1 MSYVSGSEGPSVS
14 GYDVQ
19 GPAPLPSDWT
29 ASMNQW
35 DQTVAAA
42 GSNQGDGGTIDANGG
57 STVFITGADN
67 TKGVVLPVVANS
79 IIGQTFTIHNTVTNK
94 TLKVW
99 PGSGD
104 KILPAADNTHIVIAA
119 SCAVVVTHFSADG
132 WVGYEPA
139 VIVSD

>member
-1 MSYVSGSEGPSVS
+1 MYSGSGNF
-14 GYDVQ
+14 Q
-19 GPAPLPSDWT
+19 GPKPLPSDWT
-29 ASMNQW
+29 TSMS
-35 DQTVAAA
+35 DSSQTVAAA
-42 GSNQGDGGTIDANGG
+42 GSGQGDGGAVDANGG
-57 STVFITGADN
+57 STVFITDADN
-67 TKGVVLPVVANS
+67 TKGVTLPVVANS

-139 VIVSD
+139 VIVSS